1 MILGH
6 DISYM
11 IVYITLLVL
20 IIIVGINGIDYVVYK
35 KTLVSNEIIGAITI
49 QNNNNNNNCEAQIL
63 QFNLN

>member
-11 IVYITLLVL
+11 
-20 IIIVGINGIDYVVYK
+20 IVGINGIDYVVYK